1 MMKSII
7 PIVVLASGVPATA
20 QDAQPDSE
28 KLPVLEGQAHAGE
41 TPLIDPDDGYRC
53 EDDPVLVQG
62 AEGDARLFRDPARPD
77 TLEPMHAVDYEV
89 NGCSLIVMTDGSL
102 VRPDDTEK
110 PVRLTP
116 TQ

>member
-7 PIVVLASGVPATA
+7 PILVLAGGVPATA
-20 QDAQPDSE
+20 QDAMQDSE
-28 KLPVLEGQAHAGE
+28 QAPPPQIETDAPE
-41 TPLIDPDDGYRC
+41 TPVIDPDNGYNC

-62 AEGDARLFRDPARPD
+62 AEGDAQLYRDPARPD

-102 VRPDDTEK
+102 VRPTDTDER
-110 PVRLTP
+110 VRLTP
-116 TQ
+116 AQ